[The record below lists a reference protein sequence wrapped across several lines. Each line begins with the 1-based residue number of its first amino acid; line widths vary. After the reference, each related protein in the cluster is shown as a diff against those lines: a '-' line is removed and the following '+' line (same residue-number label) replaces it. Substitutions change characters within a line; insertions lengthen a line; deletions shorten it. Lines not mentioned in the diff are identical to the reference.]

1 MYPGGLKETPY
12 KTMIGRNPDE
22 VRDKLGGDHPRLYL
36 FQVIRHAV
44 SGMLPKNK
52 LRERRLERL
61 KIFPS
66 YNMGKVGANILRN
79 WDDGTLPPDFDPS
92 RPTTALTL
100 RRLKGQREKTSVDIT
115 SFP

>member
-1 MYPGGLKETPY
+1 
-12 KTMIGRNPDE
+12 
-22 VRDKLGGDHPRLYL
+22 
-36 FQVIRHAV
+36 
-44 SGMLPKNK
+44 MLPKNK
-52 LRERRLERL
+52 LRDRRLERL

-66 YNMGKVGANILRN
+66 HNMGKVGANILRN

-100 RRLKGQREKTSVDIT
+100 RRLKGQREGTSVDIT